1 MRITNYG
8 NHGTRRKHVPGFE
21 KLQRFAEYYIPKKY
35 RRMFLDNQHY
45 ALAFL
50 ALLAMTFTACIF
62 SFSFSSPAVV
72 EDGFENL
79 IAWVNENGGKIQD
92 IELKNNDK
100 GIRGLFAAQ
109 DIKKGDVIMHIP
121 RKTILFTP
129 HKNACDSDD
138 NELLQE
144 MKKLEK
150 SFHWNYLKMM
160 PSLEDYKS
168 FHPLF
173 LPRKML
179 NDFQPLTADFQYQ
192 DIDDCCREDTF
203 KCHLAMIQRTR
214 AYGSPKGSALVPIA
228 DLANTCHK
236 NMNTK
241 WEFDNKANFVMT
253 ATLDIPMGTEIFD
266 TYSHQ
271 GNIQIYRI
279 WGFMFE
285 DNPIPTQSWP
295 KHMGVCDY
303 LESACKKYRDDSRA
317 HPLMSLVREA
327 CPELNA
333 CDVS

>member
-1 MRITNYG
+1 MRITNYR
-8 NHGTRRKHVPGFE
+8 NHGNRRKYIP
-21 KLQRFAEYYIPKKY
+21 RFVERHIPKKY
-35 RRMFLDNQHY
+35 RRACLDNQHY

-50 ALLAMTFTACIF
+50 ALFSILFAACIF
-62 SFSFSSPAVV
+62 CSSFSSSAAKEV
-72 EDGFENL
+72 GFQEL
-79 IAWVNENGGKIQD
+79 ITWVNENGGKIQD
-92 IELKNNDK
+92 IELKDNDN

-109 DIKKGDVIMHIP
+109 DIKKGDIIMHIP
-121 RKTILFTP
+121 SKTILFTP

-144 MKKLEK
+144 MKKLDK

-160 PSLEDYKS
+160 PSLEEYKS

-192 DIDDCCREDTF
+192 DMDDCCREDTF

-214 AYGSPKGSALVPIA
+214 AYGSPRGSALVPIA

-241 WEFDNKANFVMT
+241 WEFDKKGNFVMT
-253 ATLDIPMGTEIFD
+253 ATLDIPLGTEIYD
-266 TYSHQ
+266 TYSAQ
-271 GNIQIYRI
+271 GNIQIYRV

-285 DNPIPTQSWP
+285 DNPIPTHSWP
-295 KHMGVCDY
+295 KHTGVCDY
-303 LESACKKYRDDSRA
+303 LESACKKYKNDSRA

-327 CPELNA
+327 CPQLNA
-333 CDVS
+333 CDIS